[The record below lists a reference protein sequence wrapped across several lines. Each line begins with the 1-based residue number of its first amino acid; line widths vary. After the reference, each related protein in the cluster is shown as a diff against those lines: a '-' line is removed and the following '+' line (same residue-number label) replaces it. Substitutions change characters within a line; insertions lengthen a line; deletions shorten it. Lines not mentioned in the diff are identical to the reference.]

1 MNGKLNFRQR
11 RAVSEIIGTIMI
23 LGVTVAGAVFIS
35 NAMQSFTLPANTAA
49 ASVTEVRPESV
60 SLIGYDTRD
69 STNLSDVTGL
79 NNGFLPPNPPLLLTV
94 GATAVDKIPSQG
106 GTEFI
111 VLHLRNLSTN
121 SIFLHNVLINNV
133 GHSWDTDTATKV
145 LDPTFPGTTNG
156 QFPADGKFS
165 IIPMYN
171 GTGPTITQVGTNEM
185 VGDKEVRVIIK
196 LSGNIPQDI
205 EMWDSLRIVVNYGGA
220 QPVEYIVLSGDA
232 KW

>member
-1 MNGKLNFRQR
+1 MNGKLNYRKR
-11 RAVSEIIGTIMI
+11 RAVSEIIGTLMI

-35 NAMQSFTLPANTAA
+35 NAMQSFSLPSNTAA

-94 GATAVDKIPSQG
+94 GATVPNVIPSQG

-133 GHSWDTDTATKV
+133 GHSWDTDAATQV
-145 LDPTFPGTTNG
+145 LDPTFTGATTG

-165 IIPMYN
+165 IIQIYN
-171 GTGPTITQVGTNEM
+171 GAGPPFTQLGTNEM
-185 VGDKEVRVIIK
+185 VGDEEVRVIVK
-196 LSGNIPQDI
+196 LSGNILQDI
-205 EMWDSLRIVVNYGGA
+205 EMWDAVRIQVNYGGA
-220 QPVEYIVLSGDA
+220 QPAEYIVLSGDA